1 MKNAADSI
9 RRSIIKRQEAMEK
22 FQERKREFLNAKE
35 QIIKDIEEART
46 ILFKFAHKTEKS

>member
-22 FQERKREFLNAKE
+22 FQERKREFLEAKE
-35 QIIKDIEEART
+35 RIIRDIEEART
-46 ILFKFAHKTEKS
+46 ILFKFVHKTE